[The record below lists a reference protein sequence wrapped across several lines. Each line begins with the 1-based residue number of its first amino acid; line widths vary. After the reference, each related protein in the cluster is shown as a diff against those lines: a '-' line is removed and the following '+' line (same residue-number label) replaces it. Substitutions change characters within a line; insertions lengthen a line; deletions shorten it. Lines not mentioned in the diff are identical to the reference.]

1 MIRYILDRNIIFLI
15 LALLLLGYGIIGIGY
30 ANQVSGVPHFHDDST
45 SRSVA
50 ENVSIGTNVGG
61 TVSAHS
67 PGTYGRYTLGGTDAA
82 SFTINEDNGQL
93 KTNTTLDYETNNSYA
108 VTVTIQKGTINPLSD
123 HITGPIINYSD
134 ADSIT
139 VNINVRDVAG
149 VSQVD
154 ALPAFTSEE
163 RERIISLLRLDTII
177 FNELFNASNNLHDW
191 IELRNVT
198 NADVDL
204 SGWHLIVAIGEA
216 IENLEFPAGTVIPAG
231 GLLLFLNTDPNAP
244 DMPLAK
250 SEEASYR
257 YLIDETFTLP
267 QKEFML
273 LLRSPSAWEDSAGNY
288 LFGQEKSPTTAD
300 FTLDTAWFR
309 AKATVLGHQSNAWII
324 SGYHDRLGYDSE
336 TPEDISLGTPGYPH
350 ETIMGDVNG
359 DGTVSILDL
368 VLVASQIGES
378 GETVADINGDGT
390 VNIQDLVV
398 IANGLGNIAAAPSAH
413 ALTAGQV
420 EQWLSLAKQEVS
432 RPIQIQTSLSQNEF
446 SYEHGIWILE
456 QLLRMLVPKKTA
468 LLANFPNPFNPETW
482 IPYQLAT
489 ASNVQI
495 TIYDWRGT
503 LVRQFN
509 FGHQPAGL
517 YQTRSRAAYWDGTNE
532 LGESVAS
539 GIYFYTLITDNFSAT
554 RKMLILK

>member
-1 MIRYILDRNIIFLI
+1 MIRHILDRNIIFLI
-15 LALLLLGYGIIGIGY
+15 LATMLSGDDITGIGY

-50 ENVSIGTNVGG
+50 ENVSIGTNVGSP
-61 TVSAHS
+61 VSAHS

-93 KTNTTLDYETNNSYA
+93 KTNTTLDYETKNSYT

-134 ADSIT
+134 ADSIP
-139 VNINVRDVAG
+139 VNINVRDVAEA
-149 VSQVD
+149 SQAD

-163 RERIISLLRLDTII
+163 RERITSLLTLDTII
-177 FNELFNASNNLHDW
+177 FNELFNASSDPHDW

-204 SGWHLIVAIGEA
+204 GGWQLIMITSVKSGSVVLPPDTI
-216 IENLEFPAGTVIPAG
+216 LPAGEV
-231 GLLLFLNTDPNAP
+231 LLLLNTDPNAA
-244 DMPLAK
+244 DMPLAT
-250 SEEASYR
+250 SEESSYH
-257 YLIDETFTLP
+257 YIVDETFILP
-267 QKEFML
+267 QEDFML
-273 LLRSPSAWEDSAGNY
+273 LLRSPSAWEDSAGSY
-288 LFGQEKSPTTAD
+288 LFGQEKSPTTVD
-300 FTLDTAWFR
+300 FALDTAWFR
-309 AKATVLGHQSNAWII
+309 TKSTALGHQAEAWIP
-324 SGYHDRLGYDSE
+324 SGYHNGLGYDIDTSE
-336 TPEDISLGTPGYPH
+336 DMRIGTPGHRRDIPV
-350 ETIMGDVNG
+350 DANG
-359 DGTVSILDL
+359 DGIVNILDL
-368 VLVASQIGES
+368 VLAASQLGQS
-378 GETVADINGDGT
+378 GETSADVNGDGT

-413 ALTAGQV
+413 VLTAGQV

-432 RPIQIQTSLSQNEF
+432 RLIQVQTSLSQREF
-446 SYEHGIWILE
+446 SYEHGIWALE
-456 QLLRMLVPKKTA
+456 QLLRMLVPKETA

-482 IPYQLAT
+482 MPYQLAT
-489 ASNVQI
+489 ASDVHI
-495 TIYDWRGT
+495 AIYDARDT

-509 FGHQPAGL
+509 LGHQSAGL
-517 YQTRSRAAYWDGTNE
+517 YQDRNRAAYWDGTNA

-539 GIYFYTLITDNFSAT
+539 GIYFYTFITDDFSAT